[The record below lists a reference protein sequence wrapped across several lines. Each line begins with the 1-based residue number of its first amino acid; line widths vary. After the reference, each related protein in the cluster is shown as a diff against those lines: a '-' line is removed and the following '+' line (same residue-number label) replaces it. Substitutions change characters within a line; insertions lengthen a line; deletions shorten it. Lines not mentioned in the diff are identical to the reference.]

1 VKRLSRPDCP
11 GAAVL
16 FGSTGAAYAADLGG
30 ICATMT
36 LWLDG
41 KAQEA
46 EMEKVDDSTWVIR
59 EKGTPESKY
68 TVKSSE
74 GGVFIDEDGVNYR
87 LDTQDVADT
96 LAENITKDE
105 KGRLWL
111 SFQDKKADVTDNFG
125 ENDRPLFSWVAGI
138 SS

>member
-1 VKRLSRPDCP
+1 MKRLSRPDCP

-30 ICATMT
+30 ICTTVT

-105 KGRLWL
+105 KGRHSYL
-111 SFQDKKADVTDNFG
+111 SRIKK
-125 ENDRPLFSWVAGI
+125 PK
-138 SS
+138 

>member
-1 VKRLSRPDCP
+1 
-11 GAAVL
+11 
-16 FGSTGAAYAADLGG
+16 
-30 ICATMT
+30 MT

-87 LDTQDVADT
+87 LDARDVADT

-111 SFQDKKADVTDNFG
+111 SFQDKKADVTDSFD
-125 ENDRPLFSWVAGI
+125 ENDRAFVQLGGRYFVLKKPLTDANGHLMTI
-138 SS
+138 RRKALTTRI

>member
-1 VKRLSRPDCP
+1 
-11 GAAVL
+11 
-16 FGSTGAAYAADLGG
+16 
-30 ICATMT
+30 MT

-111 SFQDKKADVTDNFG
+111 SFQDKKADVTDSFD
-125 ENDRPLFSWVAGI
+125 ENDRAFVQLGGRSFELKKNR
-138 SS
+138 